1 MGEKWGANCVQV
13 REKRE
18 YEKSQ
23 GRKQGKKEKKIK
35 NKNKNKMKK
44 MRDEMV
50 AGGEGYV
57 DFWAKMGF
65 Y

>member
-1 MGEKWGANCVQV
+1 MRKV
-13 REKRE
+13 REENR
-18 YEKSQ
+18 
-23 GRKQGKKEKKIK
+23 GKKEKKIK

-65 Y
+65 C